1 MAEITLTS
9 ANFKTEVI
17 DSDTPILIDFWAP
30 WCGPCRS
37 MNPVVEDIADEYEG
51 KLRVGKVNIVEE
63 TAITAAFQ
71 VMSVPTF
78 VIMKGQDVLAA
89 QIGAMPKSELKAMID
104 RALGE

>member
-9 ANFKTEVI
+9 SNFKTEVI
-17 DSDTPILIDFWAP
+17 DSDEPILIDFWAP

-51 KLRVGKVNIVEE
+51 KLRVGKVNIDEE

>member
-51 KLRVGKVNIVEE
+51 KLRVGKVNIDVE

-104 RALGE
+104 RALGD

>member
-17 DSDTPILIDFWAP
+17 DSDTPILVDFWAP

-51 KLRVGKVNIVEE
+51 KLRVGKVNIDEE

>member
-51 KLRVGKVNIVEE
+51 KLRVGKVNIDEE

>member
-51 KLRVGKVNIVEE
+51 KLRVGKVNIDEE

-78 VIMKGQDVLAA
+78 VIMQGQDVLAA